1 MFFWSPKPPVFE
13 GSDEKEP
20 GLKTIQYS
28 LLEGA
33 EDDQSL
39 LMSTVGPE
47 VPLSPGM
54 GGTPQAPPLDQQRTG
69 GLQTFIKDMICKHL
83 VPFWMVD
90 YLLPYSFC
98 EQQFSF

>member
-1 MFFWSPKPPVFE
+1 MPKPPVFE

-47 VPLSPGM
+47 VPYHLGWEAPHRHPHLTSRGLVGYRPLS
-54 GGTPQAPPLDQQRTG
+54 RT
-69 GLQTFIKDMICKHL
+69 
-83 VPFWMVD
+83 
-90 YLLPYSFC
+90 
-98 EQQFSF
+98 